1 MFVIG
6 LFLLMSALSVAVW
19 QGFLQKRKIEGVDW
33 RREYIPRFL
42 LGIFGVGVLLVP
54 LLLLVSSDDTS
65 LWYKINTSREYGI
78 KVLLVSLVLFAGYTL
93 LQIWGERV
101 MVKKREALYAFWEK
115 KEIPEKIT
123 GIWKKAGFV
132 LLVLL
137 TGIMFYLNARL
148 MFDNVLWGDEAF
160 SANTAA
166 KSVGGILQVM
176 YYWDNHPPL
185 YYYWLKLFGELFGY
199 TVPVFHGASLTAFA
213 IGLLLAVILFR
224 KHFGIIPTCFYIVI
238 SGVGAACLEY
248 NLEVRMYALAFLA
261 VTGCFYCAYRIFAGA
276 GKRAW
281 IGMVLWALAGAYS
294 HYYALVTVGIMLFFT
309 GVFVWI
315 REKGD
320 SWKKGVAAIAAF
332 LVGYAPWLYFFFT
345 ALKNV
350 SGNWWMTDILPL
362 QESLEM
368 VMGGEGMCR
377 VIQPTLILVLLI
389 CLVADSRVLQI
400 SGKKMHFTKPSMKNW
415 TAKTYAM
422 TVSGLTLVATLCF
435 AYLLCV
441 VMGPMLAKRYLYPLS
456 AVGILLLVICTGRL
470 LELAGEQERKSGLAG
485 LQFLAGVALAAELG
499 VLLVIG
505 AGNERAYREITMEQE
520 EATSQTLS
528 LIGTPGKEVQLVT
541 NGVKHLG
548 WTVLY
553 FYYPEQEIINGDYHG
568 ATADSYWYFS
578 PSELGESEEQELLES
593 GFSVTDYKEQQI
605 SQYPFYLYYV
615 TK

>member
-1 MFVIG
+1 
-6 LFLLMSALSVAVW
+6 
-19 QGFLQKRKIEGVDW
+19 
-33 RREYIPRFL
+33 
-42 LGIFGVGVLLVP
+42 
-54 LLLLVSSDDTS
+54 
-65 LWYKINTSREYGI
+65 
-78 KVLLVSLVLFAGYTL
+78 
-93 LQIWGERV
+93 
-101 MVKKREALYAFWEK
+101 
-115 KEIPEKIT
+115 
-123 GIWKKAGFV
+123 
-132 LLVLL
+132 
-137 TGIMFYLNARL
+137 
-148 MFDNVLWGDEAF
+148 
-160 SANTAA
+160 
-166 KSVGGILQVM
+166 
-176 YYWDNHPPL
+176 
-185 YYYWLKLFGELFGY
+185 
-199 TVPVFHGASLTAFA
+199 
-213 IGLLLAVILFR
+213 
-224 KHFGIIPTCFYIVI
+224 
-238 SGVGAACLEY
+238 
-248 NLEVRMYALAFLA
+248 
-261 VTGCFYCAYRIFAGA
+261 
-276 GKRAW
+276 
-281 IGMVLWALAGAYS
+281 
-294 HYYALVTVGIMLFFT
+294 
-309 GVFVWI
+309 
-315 REKGD
+315 
-320 SWKKGVAAIAAF
+320 
-332 LVGYAPWLYFFFT
+332 
-345 ALKNV
+345 
-350 SGNWWMTDILPL
+350 
-362 QESLEM
+362 
-368 VMGGEGMCR
+368 MCR

-400 SGKKMHFTKPSMKNW
+400 SGKKLHFTKPSMKNW

-578 PSELGESEEQELLES
+578 PSELGESEVQELLES